1 MCLAILP
8 PIVTIMT
15 DFAHSHDDYTE
26 SYNMAFLNKQERDAL
41 LDEIK
46 DLNFNQIKGRLFRK
60 DKESRLA
67 YYRNV
72 QETNKWMTRIVLE
85 GLGTRVTLV
94 ERLSKEETPD
104 DFNRE
109 YELSEIIV
117 EPTEENRL

>member
-1 MCLAILP
+1 
-8 PIVTIMT
+8 
-15 DFAHSHDDYTE
+15 
-26 SYNMAFLNKQERDAL
+26 MAFLNKQERDAL